1 MEVGL
6 TESVTSVLADYDN
19 RSGPF
24 DMHDLSGAVNSRVAA
39 WRDSKCEIPAEVLAD
54 QIALEVLPDYG
65 RKESGWG
72 TYHGPVMEFAN
83 GATVP
88 DFSSFTADYVTVWVR
103 RCRDLKHPLLKA
115 RFADV
120 AWDLY
125 RKIPQAVC
133 PHDVPRVMVD
143 AVLTGVADGLYP
155 NEIDCIRDLRRA
167 LIVAVSLRDDSR
179 TTAVRS
185 SILDYEERVAVDALP
200 GLWGFGFDLLLDDK
214 RKPGT
219 TPEEETRIITALES
233 RLARLSGH
241 DDPAVLDPHHVEGA
255 ALRLAGHYRRVNR
268 MEDVRRV
275 LGLYAQSYLKKVDGT
290 DHPAGSAW
298 LEQVHDTL
306 LKFNLHDEA
315 KAILPHYC
323 DAAQRM
329 RRQMPYHQE
338 SITIDGNEVEQYLL
352 EMTGGEWE
360 VVFTR
365 LIGRYLP
372 RREIE
377 MGRLREAMKDRTILD
392 LFPPTLVGDDGRTL
406 ARVGTLDEDP
416 EGHLVLQYSRSMGFA
431 ATFLRLVVD
440 RLVETRHLSVREI
453 ADYVYQSPVLDQS
466 KRAIV
471 EAALTAF
478 LAKNWLVAIHLLVPQ
493 IEDTIRRLVGLTGG
507 PTMKKK
513 REKHDGMQLRNLDE
527 LLRDERVLRILGEDE
542 AFYLRVL
549 LTDQRGWN
557 LRNEVCHGITQLD
570 GFNSATADRLLHA
583 LLLLGSLRLKEK
595 AGTTEGPV
603 SEPESEHRETNTA
616 VTAEEI

>member
-1 MEVGL
+1 M
-6 TESVTSVLADYDN
+6 
-19 RSGPF
+19 
-24 DMHDLSGAVNSRVAA
+24 
-39 WRDSKCEIPAEVLAD
+39 
-54 QIALEVLPDYG
+54 
-65 RKESGWG
+65 
-72 TYHGPVMEFAN
+72 
-83 GATVP
+83 
-88 DFSSFTADYVTVWVR
+88 
-103 RCRDLKHPLLKA
+103 
-115 RFADV
+115 
-120 AWDLY
+120 
-125 RKIPQAVC
+125 
-133 PHDVPRVMVD
+133 
-143 AVLTGVADGLYP
+143 
-155 NEIDCIRDLRRA
+155 
-167 LIVAVSLRDDSR
+167 AVSLRDDAR
-179 TTAVRS
+179 IAAVRC
-185 SILDYEERVAVDALP
+185 SILDYEERVAVDESP

-214 RKPGT
+214 RKTGT

-241 DDPAVLDPHHVEGA
+241 DDPAVLDPHRVEGA
-255 ALRLAGHYRRVNR
+255 ALRLAGHYRRLNR

-275 LGLYAQSYLKKVDGT
+275 MDVYAQSFLKKVDGA

-315 KAILPHYC
+315 KAILPHYS

-329 RRQMPYHQE
+329 RRQMPRHQE
-338 SITIDGNEVEQYLL
+338 SITIDGTEVEQYLL
-352 EMTGGEWE
+352 EMTCGEWE
-360 VVFTR
+360 VVFAR

-372 RREIE
+372 RRETE

-416 EGHLVLQYSRSMGFA
+416 EGHLVLHYSRNMEFA

-440 RLVETRHLSVREI
+440 RLVEARHLTVREI

-493 IEDTIRRLVGLTGG
+493 IEDTVRRLVGLTGG

-557 LRNEVCHGITQLD
+557 LRNDVCHGITEIG

-583 LLLLGSLRLKEK
+583 LLLLGSLRRKEK
-595 AGTTEGPV
+595 TGNTQGPGC
-603 SEPESEHRETNTA
+603 EQEAEHRETDSA
-616 VTAEEI
+616 VAAEVSI